1 MVIAYELN
9 TALSRDPV
17 IVVTVFGAL
26 ATLPPRCAFKP
37 CAYAKSSLA
46 RRNLCSGARV
56 GNHLCEP
63 AAPQV
68 RPIRIFSTKDKKYE
82 VSDGQTFERLPEQG
96 GIYSLNQI
104 DHEPTQTKVS
114 TGSSSRKGLRKSVD
128 LLVSTTQTTDED
140 QQGLAVYEAQHGID
154 IIEEIDIEHRSV
166 RG

>member
-26 ATLPPRCAFKP
+26 ATLTPRCAFKP

-46 RRNLCSGARV
+46 RRT
-56 GNHLCEP
+56 
-63 AAPQV
+63 PQV
-68 RPIRIFSTKDKKYE
+68 RPIGIFSTKDKKYE

-140 QQGLAVYEAQHGID
+140 QQGLAVYEAQHGIN
-154 IIEEIDIEHRSV
+154 II
-166 RG
+166 